1 MMREVVNESW
11 RGRML
16 NYLRP
21 GQTEHELLDII
32 KRAEAIQSDAHRNML
47 GNLLCFSHTRVR
59 ELMVPRL
66 DMLALDI
73 QAPFVDAVKL
83 VAHGG
88 FTRWPV
94 FKDDLDHIQGMI
106 HAWDM
111 FSSQSDG
118 ESPALKD
125 IMREC
130 IQVPEFQL
138 IPGLLTK
145 MKKTGCHL
153 AVVVDEYGGTAGLVT
168 MADILAEIVGSIAEI
183 DDAPTEWER
192 QIDGSYILYARM
204 GVDELA
210 EELALELPDGDYD
223 SVGGMIN
230 FHCQRIPSV
239 GEEFEMYGL
248 KFKVLE
254 ASARR
259 IIRLQVSKYVSN

>member
-1 MMREVVNESW
+1 MVEVINERW
-11 RGRML
+11 RNRML
-16 NYLRP
+16 KYLRP
-21 GQTEHELLDII
+21 GQTENELLDII
-32 KRAEAIQSDAHRNML
+32 KRAEAIQSDAHRDML

-73 QAPFVDAVKL
+73 RADFSDAVKM

-94 FKDDLDHIQGMI
+94 FKDDLDHIQGMV

-111 FSSQSDG
+111 FSAQSCG
-118 ESPALKD
+118 ETPQLKA
-125 IMREC
+125 ILREC

-138 IPGLLTK
+138 VPGLLTQ

-153 AVVVDEYGGTAGLVT
+153 AVVMDEYGGTAGLVT
-168 MADILAEIVGSIAEI
+168 MSDILSEIVGALDEI
-183 DDAPTEWER
+183 DDSHLEWER
-192 QIDGSYILYARM
+192 QLDGSYMLYARM

-210 EELALELPDGDYD
+210 EELDIIFPTGDYD

-230 FHCQRIPSV
+230 FYCQRIPSV
-239 GEEFEMYGL
+239 GEEIDIENI
-248 KFKVLE
+248 KFKILE
-254 ASARR
+254 ASSRR
-259 IIRLQVSKYVSN
+259 VIRLQVFPNVTH

>member
-1 MMREVVNESW
+1 MRENMNERW
-11 RGRML
+11 RSRML
-16 NYLRP
+16 HYLRP

-32 KRAEAIQSDAHRNML
+32 QRAEAIQSDVHRDML

-73 QAPFVDAVKL
+73 QSSFSDAAKI
-83 VAHGG
+83 VAQGG

-94 FKDDLDHIQGMI
+94 FKNDLDQIQGMV

-111 FSSQSDG
+111 FSAQSCG
-118 ESPALKD
+118 QTPKLENIL
-125 IMREC
+125 REC

-138 IPGLLTK
+138 IPGLLMK

-153 AVVVDEYGGTAGLVT
+153 AVVMDEYGGTAGLVT
-168 MADILAEIVGSIAEI
+168 MSDILSEIVGSIAEV
-183 DDAPTEWER
+183 DDNHVECEC
-192 QIDGSYILYARM
+192 QLDGSYILYARM
-204 GVDELA
+204 SLDEFSEQMGLA
-210 EELALELPDGDYD
+210 FPTGDYD
-223 SVGGMIN
+223 SVGGMLN
-230 FHCQRIPSV
+230 FYCQRIPLV
-239 GEEFEMYGL
+239 GEEIDIENV

-259 IIRLQVSKYVSN
+259 IIRLQVFKHASH